1 MAKLFG
7 TDGVRGVAGTE
18 LTAELAFALGRAA
31 GAVLGGDGPP
41 TFVVGR
47 DTRASGEWLE
57 EALVRGIRAAGGSAL
72 LAGIVPT
79 PAVSFLTSALGAS
92 AGAVV
97 SASHNPPEY
106 NGIKFFGPEGGKL
119 RDELEERIEALVL
132 GRAGGS
138 GAAEPG
144 AGAVGTEEPTVGPAG
159 ASTAGRGGEARPLGD
174 AVERYVDHLVA
185 AAACRLEG
193 LRVVLDAANGA
204 AYRLGP
210 EVLRRLGAEVVPIF
224 DRPDGSNINVGC
236 GALHPEV
243 VARAVVERGADAGVC
258 LDGDADRALFA
269 DAAGN
274 VIDGDQV
281 LAACALAL
289 AGQGRLPGHR
299 VVVTVM
305 SNLGF
310 RRAMEEAGIE
320 VVETPVG
327 DRHVREAMDRTGAA
341 LGGEQSGHVIFAE
354 HAVTGDG
361 LLTAVRFLS
370 LAALRGVGLG
380 ELAAVMRRY
389 PQVLENVPVRD
400 PGALDRSAK
409 IREAVRAAERVL
421 GASGR
426 VLVRASG
433 TEPVVRVMVE
443 AASEEEA
450 RRHARAIAEAVRAE
464 LG

>member
-1 MAKLFG
+1 MARLFG

-18 LTAELAFALGRAA
+18 LTADLAFALGWAA
-31 GAVLGGDGPP
+31 AEVLGGGGPP

-47 DTRASGEWLE
+47 DTRASGAWLE
-57 EALVRGIRAAGGSAL
+57 EALVRGILAAGGSAI
-72 LAGIVPT
+72 LAGVVPT
-79 PAVSFLTSALGAS
+79 PAVSFLVPSLGAT

-106 NGIKFFGPEGGKL
+106 NGIKFLGGTGGKL
-119 RDELEERIEALVL
+119 PDELEERIEELVL
-132 GRAGGS
+132 AGSPERAGG
-138 GAAEPG
+138 
-144 AGAVGTEEPTVGPAG
+144 
-159 ASTAGRGGEARPLGD
+159 GGEVRPLGD
-174 AVERYVDHLVA
+174 ALERYLDHLVRA
-185 AAACRLEG
+185 AERRLDG

-204 AYRLGP
+204 AHRLGP
-210 EVLRRLGAEVVPIF
+210 EVLRRLGADVVPIF

-243 VARAVVERGADAGVC
+243 VARAVVAHGADAGVSF
-258 LDGDADRALFA
+258 DGDADRALFA

-289 AGQGRLPGHR
+289 REQGRLPGDR
-299 VVVTVM
+299 VVATVM

-341 LGGEQSGHVIFAE
+341 LGGEQSGHIIFAE

-370 LAALRGVGLG
+370 LAVRRGLKVG
-380 ELAAVMRRY
+380 ELGAVMHRY
-389 PQVLENVPVRD
+389 PQVLENVPARD
-400 PGALDRSAK
+400 PGALERSGGVRDA
-409 IREAVRAAERVL
+409 IRAAERAL

-433 TEPVVRVMVE
+433 TEPLVRVMVE
-443 AASEEEA
+443 AASEDVA
-450 RRHARAIAEAVRAE
+450 RRHARAIAEVVRAE